1 VKLEVLRNPTNRAAF
16 FAVFDDVASFL
27 AGPSAWVED
36 VSVVVSTDRRARASR
51 HYLGGFVR
59 QYRLM
64 HPRGSST
71 VVIPLSSSRTAVMA
85 PWVPSRSRRI
95 GCDLSMSTR
104 LTTYLIL
111 FRGINV
117 GGKNKVPMVE
127 LRALLTDLGFR
138 NVRTYIQSGNAIVQS
153 ELTAETIARKVEEAM
168 PGRFTLDTAVIRVLV
183 LSRAELE
190 AAIDKRPTG
199 FGDQPDTYHSDAI
212 FLMDVDAAE
221 AMPAFSPKEGVDALW
236 PGDGLIYSQRL
247 SAQRTKSRLNRV
259 MSSPLYK
266 SMTIRSWQTT
276 TALMDLVKAVDD
288 GEASIG

>member
-1 VKLEVLRNPTNRAAF
+1 MTESLMLGV
-16 FAVFDDVASFL
+16 DV
-27 AGPSAWVED
+27 
-36 VSVVVSTDRRARASR
+36 RR
-51 HYLGGFVR
+51 
-59 QYRLM
+59 
-64 HPRGSST
+64 
-71 VVIPLSSSRTAVMA
+71 
-85 PWVPSRSRRI
+85 
-95 GCDLSMSTR
+95 DMSTT
-104 LTTYLIL
+104 LTTYLVL

-117 GGKNKVPMVE
+117 GGKNTVPMGE

-138 NVRTYIQSGNAIVQS
+138 NVRTYIQSGNAILQS
-153 ELTAETIARKVEEAM
+153 GLTAETIARRIEEAL
-168 PGRFTLDTAVIRVLV
+168 PGRFTLDTSVIRVLV
-183 LSRAELE
+183 LSRADLE
-190 AAIDKRPTG
+190 AAIDNRPKG

-221 AMPAFSPKEGVDALW
+221 VMPAFSPREGVDAVW

-288 GEASIG
+288 GEAGTG